1 MDDCRLTVLMA
12 VHNGERYL
20 RTAID
25 SILQQTYSNF
35 CFLIV
40 DDAST
45 DGTREIVRSYQD
57 RRVHLVCLT
66 ENVGQTAAL
75 SFGLRQTTTPWIA
88 RMDDDDYSAPT
99 RLERQM
105 RALDADPSLSCVGTH
120 AWTFR
125 DDPQVA
131 EGVLATPLHHAEIKR
146 ALLRGSPIIHGSIVV
161 STAALREVGGYN
173 DRYRVSADVELY
185 DRLLYKYTAA
195 TIPEQL
201 LGIRRHTEQRS
212 RSRVAF
218 DENIEIFT
226 NRLSSGNY
234 ASKEAAIVRASLA
247 HLHLVRA
254 RFWGSEGKH
263 LELVKDA
270 WRSLRIS
277 PGKFFWH
284 CLLVF
289 IAGRLAERDR
299 ARLKRFLIRCTP
311 GLRTSG

>member
-1 MDDCRLTVLMA
+1 MTTKLTVLMA

-20 RTAID
+20 RAAID
-25 SILQQTYSNF
+25 SILQQTYSDF
-35 CFLIV
+35 RFLIV

-57 RRVHLVCLT
+57 GRINLVCLAA
-66 ENVGQTAAL
+66 NVGQTAAL
-75 SFGLRQTTTPWIA
+75 NAGLHRTTTPWIA

-99 RLERQM
+99 RLEKQM

-125 DDPQVA
+125 DDPRVA
-131 EGVLATPLHHAEIKR
+131 EGVITTPLHHADIKR

-161 STAALREVGGYN
+161 STAALLDVGGYN
-173 DRYRVSADVELY
+173 ERYRVSADVELY

-218 DENIEIFT
+218 DDTIEIYSG
-226 NRLSSGNY
+226 RLLTDKYSHR
-234 ASKEAAIVRASLA
+234 EAAIIRETLSRSYLY
-247 HLHLVRA
+247 RA
-254 RFWGSEGKH
+254 RTWGSEH
-263 LELVKDA
+263 RYWQA
-270 WRSLRIS
+270 WRDIWRAFLASPKSFWRDSVVVFAVSLIS
-277 PGKFFWH
+277 
-284 CLLVF
+284 
-289 IAGRLAERDR
+289 ERNR
-299 ARLKRFLIRCTP
+299 ARLRRRLLRSAP
-311 GLRTSG
+311 GQSRRW